1 MAGIR
6 GTLMG
11 LILVFGTASGQATEA
26 TSAPGTQTPA
36 TADGEGRGSL
46 KNSLRIYNYGRERST
61 PKPSVVSR
69 VILDNGAHCTGS
81 ADVPFFGMSAPF
93 WC

>member
-1 MAGIR
+1 
-6 GTLMG
+6 MG
-11 LILVFGTASGQATEA
+11 LILLFGTASGQATEA

-46 KNSLRIYNYGRERST
+46 KISLRMFNYGLERCT

-69 VILDNGAHCTGS
+69 VILDNGAHCREG